1 MPRLKVSKPIPRG
14 IPSWLHVHPDIAAA
28 MVAGEPVV
36 ALESAVITHGLPR
49 PVNIELAHRVEAEII
64 SAGASPATV
73 ALLSGQVHFGI
84 SREELERLAIE
95 TKMCKI
101 SRRDLGVV
109 SAKSRSGGTT
119 VAATMYVSY
128 AAGVQVLATGGIGGV
143 HRGKTGDVSADL
155 LELAR
160 TPVAV
165 VCSGAKAI
173 LDLPRTL
180 EWLETAGVPVIGW
193 KTDEFPA
200 FFSRGSGLPV
210 STRADMAAEVAAILR
225 SHWGM
230 GLGSGALICIP
241 CPENFSVPNEIVEKA
256 LVQSEAEAQASGI
269 TGQDLTPFLLSRL
282 ADLTGGATLQAN
294 LALLPNNACV
304 AAAIAKAMV

>member
-1 MPRLKVSKPIPRG
+1 MSPGL
-14 IPSWLHVHPDIAAA
+14 PSWLHVHPDVAAA
-28 MVAGEPVV
+28 LVAGEPVV

-49 PVNIELAHRVEAEII
+49 PVNIELARHVEEEVV
-64 SAGASPATV
+64 SAGARPATV
-73 ALLSGQVHFGI
+73 ALLDGQVRFGL
-84 SREELERLAIE
+84 SREELERLALE
-95 TKMCKI
+95 TEVCKV
-101 SRRDLGVV
+101 SRRDLGVA
-109 SAKSRSGGTT
+109 SAKNQTGGTT
-119 VAATMYVSY
+119 VAATMYVSH
-128 AAGVQVLATGGIGGV
+128 AAGVQVFATGGIGGV
-143 HRGKTGDVSADL
+143 HRGQTGDVSADL
-155 LELAR
+155 IELAR

-165 VCSGAKAI
+165 VCSGAKSI

-210 STRADMAAEVAAILR
+210 STRADMATEVAAILR

-241 CPENFSVPNEIVEKA
+241 CPENISVSNEIVENA
-256 LVQSEAEAQASGI
+256 MTQAETEAQASGI
-269 TGQDLTPFLLSRL
+269 TGKNLTPFLLSRL

-294 LALLPNNACV
+294 LALLRNNARV
-304 AAAIAKAMV
+304 AATIAQAMI

>member
-1 MPRLKVSKPIPRG
+1 
-14 IPSWLHVHPDIAAA
+14 

-49 PVNIELAHRVEAEII
+49 PINIELARRVEAEII

-109 SAKSRSGGTT
+109 SAKSQSGGTT

-128 AAGVQVLATGGIGGV
+128 AAGVQVLSTGGIGGV

-210 STRADMAAEVAAILR
+210 STRADTAAEVAAILR

-241 CPENFSVPNEIVEKA
+241 CPENFSVSNEIVEKA

-304 AAAIAKAMV
+304 AAAIAKAIT

>member
-1 MPRLKVSKPIPRG
+1 MSNPMSPGL
-14 IPSWLHVHPDIAAA
+14 PSWLHVLPDVAAA
-28 MVAGEPVV
+28 LVAGEPVV

-49 PVNIELAHRVEAEII
+49 PINIELARSMEVEIV
-64 SAGASPATV
+64 SAGARPATV
-73 ALLSGQVHFGI
+73 ALLDGQVRFGL
-84 SREELERLAIE
+84 SREELERLALE
-95 TKMCKI
+95 TEVCKV
-101 SRRDLGVV
+101 SRRDLGVA
-109 SAKSRSGGTT
+109 SAKSQTGGTT
-119 VAATMYVSY
+119 VAATMYVSH
-128 AAGVQVLATGGIGGV
+128 AAGVQVFATGGIGGV
-143 HRGKTGDVSADL
+143 HRGETGDVSADL
-155 LELAR
+155 VELAR

-241 CPENFSVPNEIVEKA
+241 CPDNISVSNEIVENA
-256 LVQSEAEAQASGI
+256 MTQAESEAQASGV
-269 TGQDLTPFLLSRL
+269 TGKNLTPFLLSRL

-294 LALLPNNACV
+294 LALLRNNARV
-304 AAAIAKAMV
+304 AAAIAQAMM